1 MNYGV
6 ISPEILLMCCA
17 APINDHGTIFHI
29 SQRFLIR
36 TQQCDRAYSKCDR
49 QFQQFFFLLENV
61 VTDFVGLIKKKVKTK
76 PIYSLSSFKC
86 YLK

>member
-1 MNYGV
+1 
-6 ISPEILLMCCA
+6 MCYA

-49 QFQQFFFLLENV
+49 QFQQFFLLENV
-61 VTDFVGLIKKKVKTK
+61 VTDFVGLIYKKKVKN
-76 PIYSLSSFKC
+76 
-86 YLK
+86 